1 MNRQPLEIKDLKIA
15 FRLFVFLTILTGI
28 IYPLVVTGLAQIF
41 FPYTAN
47 GSLIRQGE
55 KTVGSLLIGQSFT
68 EAKYFWSRPSATTP
82 YPYNGESSSGSNM
95 GPSNPAFINQIKE
108 RVQTF
113 RQFNNNKGLPVPVE
127 LVTAS
132 GSGLDAEI
140 SPWAAFYQV
149 PRIAKERQLQETK
162 LINLIQQHIQYRTFG
177 ILGEPRVNVLR
188 LNLALDELEAQH
200 G

>member
-1 MNRQPLEIKDLKIA
+1 MNRLQLEIKDLKIA
-15 FRLFVFLTILTGI
+15 FRLFILLTILTGI
-28 IYPLVVTGLAQIF
+28 IYPLVVTGLAQVF
-41 FPYTAN
+41 FPYAAN
-47 GSLIRQGE
+47 GSLIKQGD
-55 KTVGSLLIGQSFT
+55 KTVGSILIGQAFT
-68 EAKYFWSRPSATTP
+68 EAKYFWGRPSATSP
-82 YPYNGESSSGSNM
+82 FPYNGESSSGSNM
-95 GPSNPAFINQIKE
+95 GPSNPAFINQVKE

-113 RQFNNNKGLPVPVE
+113 RQFDQNKNLPVPVD

-149 PRIAKERQLQETK
+149 PRIAKERHLQEIK
-162 LINLIQQHIQYRTFG
+162 LNNLIHQYIQYRTFG
-177 ILGEPRVNVLR
+177 ILGEPRINVLQ

>member
-1 MNRQPLEIKDLKIA
+1 MNRLQLEIKDLIIA
-15 FRLFVFLTILTGI
+15 LRLFIFLTIVTGI
-28 IYPLVVTGLAQIF
+28 IYPLVVTGLAQVF

-47 GSLIRQGE
+47 GSLIRQGD
-55 KTVGSLLIGQSFT
+55 KAVGSLLIGQSFT
-68 EAKYFWSRPSATTP
+68 EAKYFWGRLSATTP
-82 YPYNGESSSGSNM
+82 FPYNGENSSGSNM
-95 GPSNPAFINQIKE
+95 GPSNPAFINQVKE
-108 RVQTF
+108 RIQVF
-113 RQFNNNKGLPVPVE
+113 RQFSSNKNLPVPVE

-149 PRIAKERQLQETK
+149 SRIAKERHLQE
-162 LINLIQQHIQYRTFG
+162 INLNNLIHRYIQYRTFG
-177 ILGEPRVNVLR
+177 ILGEPRINVLQ